1 MKKVLITGGAGFI
14 GNHVAQVLLKQG
26 LEVKIYDLKPS
37 SLSKVESVQ
46 GDILDE
52 VQLEQAAY
60 GCDAIVHLAAQ
71 ISVPRSIENP
81 EETYNINVTGTQNV
95 IACAEKMGIQ
105 RVLLAS
111 SAAVYGDAT
120 AIPLKE
126 EAIGTLLSPYATSKY
141 DNEHQVVLA
150 RERGLE
156 AVALR
161 FFNVYGPNQSVQGAY
176 AAVIPKVIETI
187 TSGQR
192 PVIFGDGQQTRDFVH
207 VQDVAMGIFKLLGID
222 WNKVHSHVYNVA
234 TQQQISI
241 LELIEAVNLNCVE
254 LGILEAPVQPLF
266 ENSRIGDIQ
275 HSVAD
280 IEKIM
285 EQIEWSPTIDFHQGI
300 RTLLQQDGVRE

>member
-1 MKKVLITGGAGFI
+1 MKKILITGGSGFI

-46 GDILDE
+46 GDILDK
-52 VQLEQAAY
+52 VQLEQAAH

-95 IACAEKMGIQ
+95 IACAEKMGIR

-126 EAIGTLLSPYATSKY
+126 EIIGTLLSPYATSKY

-207 VQDVAMGIFKLLGID
+207 VQDVAMGIFKLLSID
-222 WNKVHSHVYNVA
+222 WNKVHSHVYNIA

-254 LGILEAPVQPLF
+254 LGILEAPLQPLF

-275 HSVAD
+275 HSVAN
-280 IEKIM
+280 IEKIR

-300 RTLLQQDGVRE
+300 RTLLEQDGVRE

>member
-14 GNHVAQVLLKQG
+14 GNHVAQVLLMQG
-26 LEVKIYDLKPS
+26 LEVKIYDLKSS

-52 VQLEQAAY
+52 VQLEQAAH

-126 EAIGTLLSPYATSKY
+126 ETIGTLLSPYATSKY

-161 FFNVYGPNQSVQGAY
+161 FFNVYGPNQSTRGAY

-275 HSVAD
+275 HSVAN

>member
-1 MKKVLITGGAGFI
+1 MKKILITGGSGFI

-52 VQLEQAAY
+52 VQLEQAAH

-95 IACAEKMGIQ
+95 IACAEKMGIR

-126 EAIGTLLSPYATSKY
+126 ETIGTLLSPYATSKY

-207 VQDVAMGIFKLLGID
+207 VQDVAMGIFKLLSID
-222 WNKVHSHVYNVA
+222 WDKVHSHVYNIA

-266 ENSRIGDIQ
+266 ENPRIGDIK
-275 HSVAD
+275 HSVAN

-300 RTLLQQDGVRE
+300 RTLLEQDGVRE

>member
-52 VQLEQAAY
+52 VQLEQAAH

-95 IACAEKMGIQ
+95 IACAEKMGIR

-126 EAIGTLLSPYATSKY
+126 ETIGTLLSPYATSKY

-222 WNKVHSHVYNVA
+222 WNKVHSHVYNIA

-266 ENSRIGDIQ
+266 ENPRIGDIK
-275 HSVAD
+275 HSVAN

-300 RTLLQQDGVRE
+300 RTLLEQDGVRE

>member
-1 MKKVLITGGAGFI
+1 MKKILITGGSGFI

-52 VQLEQAAY
+52 VQLEQAAH

-95 IACAEKMGIQ
+95 IACAEKMGIR

-126 EAIGTLLSPYATSKY
+126 ETIGTLLSPYATSKY

-207 VQDVAMGIFKLLGID
+207 VQDVAMGIFKLLSID
-222 WNKVHSHVYNVA
+222 WNKVHSHVYNIA

-254 LGILEAPVQPLF
+254 LGILEAPLQPLF

-275 HSVAD
+275 HSVAN
-280 IEKIM
+280 IEKIR

-300 RTLLQQDGVRE
+300 RTLLEQDGVRE

>member
-1 MKKVLITGGAGFI
+1 MKKILITGGSGFI

-95 IACAEKMGIQ
+95 IACAEKMGIR

-126 EAIGTLLSPYATSKY
+126 ETIGTLLSPYATSKY

-207 VQDVAMGIFKLLGID
+207 VQDVAMGIFKLLSID
-222 WNKVHSHVYNVA
+222 WDKVHSHVYNIA

-266 ENSRIGDIQ
+266 ENPRIGDIK
-275 HSVAD
+275 HSVAN

-300 RTLLQQDGVRE
+300 RTLLEQDGVRE

>member
-71 ISVPRSIENP
+71 ISVPRSIQNP
-81 EETYNINVTGTQNV
+81 EETYNINITGTQNV
-95 IACAEKMGIQ
+95 IACAEKMGIR

-126 EAIGTLLSPYATSKY
+126 ETIGTLLSPYATSKY

-207 VQDVAMGIFKLLGID
+207 VQDVAMGIFKLLSID
-222 WNKVHSHVYNVA
+222 WNKVHSHVYNIA

-241 LELIEAVNLNCVE
+241 LELIDAVNLNCVE

-275 HSVAD
+275 HSVAN
-280 IEKIM
+280 IEKIR

-300 RTLLQQDGVRE
+300 RTLLEQDGVRE

>member
-1 MKKVLITGGAGFI
+1 MKKILITGGAGFI

-95 IACAEKMGIQ
+95 IACAEKMGIR

-126 EAIGTLLSPYATSKY
+126 ETIGTLLSPYATSKY

-192 PVIFGDGQQTRDFVH
+192 PVIFGNGQQTRDFVH

-241 LELIEAVNLNCVE
+241 LELIETVNLNCVE

-266 ENSRIGDIQ
+266 ENPRIGDIK
-275 HSVAD
+275 HSVAN

>member
-1 MKKVLITGGAGFI
+1 MKKILITGGSGFI

-37 SLSKVESVQ
+37 SLSKIESVQ

-52 VQLEQAAY
+52 VQLEQAAH

-95 IACAEKMGIQ
+95 IACAEKMGIR

-126 EAIGTLLSPYATSKY
+126 ETIGTLLSPYATSKY

-207 VQDVAMGIFKLLGID
+207 VQDVAMGIFKLLSID
-222 WNKVHSHVYNVA
+222 WDKVHSHVYNIA

-275 HSVAD
+275 HSVAN
-280 IEKIM
+280 IEKIR

-300 RTLLQQDGVRE
+300 RTLLEQDGVRE

>member
-1 MKKVLITGGAGFI
+1 MKKIMITGGAGFI
-14 GNHVAQVLLKQG
+14 GNHVAQVLLKQD

-95 IACAEKMGIQ
+95 IACAEKMGIR

-126 EAIGTLLSPYATSKY
+126 ETIGTLLSPYATSKY

-156 AVALR
+156 AVAIR

-241 LELIEAVNLNCVE
+241 LELIETVNLNCVE

-266 ENSRIGDIQ
+266 ENSRIGDIK
-275 HSVAD
+275 HSVAN

>member
-95 IACAEKMGIQ
+95 IACAEKMGIR

-126 EAIGTLLSPYATSKY
+126 EIIGTLLSPYATSKY

-207 VQDVAMGIFKLLGID
+207 VQDVAMGIFKLLSID
-222 WNKVHSHVYNVA
+222 WDKVHSHVYNIA

-266 ENSRIGDIQ
+266 ENPRIGDIK
-275 HSVAD
+275 HSVAN

-300 RTLLQQDGVRE
+300 RTLLEQDGVRE

>member
-71 ISVPRSIENP
+71 ISVPRSIQNP
-81 EETYNINVTGTQNV
+81 EETYNINITGTQNV
-95 IACAEKMGIQ
+95 IACAEKMGIR

-126 EAIGTLLSPYATSKY
+126 ETIGTLLSPYATSKY

-222 WNKVHSHVYNVA
+222 WNKVHSHVYNIA

-241 LELIEAVNLNCVE
+241 LELIDAVNLNCVE

-275 HSVAD
+275 HSVAN
-280 IEKIM
+280 IEKIR

-300 RTLLQQDGVRE
+300 RTLLEQDGVRE

>member
-1 MKKVLITGGAGFI
+1 MKKILITGGSGFI

-95 IACAEKMGIQ
+95 IACAEKMGIR

-126 EAIGTLLSPYATSKY
+126 ETIGTLLSPYATSKY

-207 VQDVAMGIFKLLGID
+207 VQDVAMGIFKLLSID
-222 WNKVHSHVYNVA
+222 WNKVHSHVYNIA

-266 ENSRIGDIQ
+266 ENPRIGDIK
-275 HSVAD
+275 HSVAN

-300 RTLLQQDGVRE
+300 RTLLEQDGVRE

>member
-161 FFNVYGPNQSVQGAY
+161 FFNVYGPNQSTRGAY

-192 PVIFGDGQQTRDFVH
+192 PVIFGNGQQTRDFVH

-254 LGILEAPVQPLF
+254 LGILKAPVEPLF

-275 HSVAD
+275 HSVAN
-280 IEKIM
+280 IEKIL

>member
-1 MKKVLITGGAGFI
+1 VKKILITGGSGFI

-95 IACAEKMGIQ
+95 IACAEKMGIR

-126 EAIGTLLSPYATSKY
+126 ETIGTLLSPYATSKY

-207 VQDVAMGIFKLLGID
+207 VQDVAMGIFKLLSID
-222 WNKVHSHVYNVA
+222 WNKVHSHVYNIA

-254 LGILEAPVQPLF
+254 LGILEAPLQPLF

-275 HSVAD
+275 HSVAN
-280 IEKIM
+280 IEKIR

-300 RTLLQQDGVRE
+300 RTLLEQDGVRE

>member
-1 MKKVLITGGAGFI
+1 MKKILITGGSGFI

-95 IACAEKMGIQ
+95 IACAEKMGIR

-126 EAIGTLLSPYATSKY
+126 ETIGTLLSPYATSKY

-207 VQDVAMGIFKLLGID
+207 VQDVAMGIFKLLSID
-222 WNKVHSHVYNVA
+222 WNKVHSHVYNIA

-254 LGILEAPVQPLF
+254 LGILEAPLQPLF

-275 HSVAD
+275 HSVAN
-280 IEKIM
+280 IEKIR

-300 RTLLQQDGVRE
+300 RTLLEQDGVRE

>member
-14 GNHVAQVLLKQG
+14 GNHVAQVLLKQS

-46 GDILDE
+46 GDLLDE
-52 VQLEQAAY
+52 VQLELAAH

-81 EETYNINVTGTQNV
+81 EETYNINITGTQNV
-95 IACAEKMGIQ
+95 IACAEKMGIR

-126 EAIGTLLSPYATSKY
+126 ETIGTLLSPYATSKY

-207 VQDVAMGIFKLLGID
+207 VQDVAMGIFQLLSID
-222 WNKVHSHVYNVA
+222 WNKVHSHVYNIA

-241 LELIEAVNLNCVE
+241 LELIDAVNLNCVE

-266 ENSRIGDIQ
+266 ENTRIGDIQ
-275 HSVAD
+275 HSVAN
-280 IEKIM
+280 IEKIR

-300 RTLLQQDGVRE
+300 RTLLEQDGVRE

>member
-1 MKKVLITGGAGFI
+1 MKKILITGGSGFI
-14 GNHVAQVLLKQG
+14 GKNVAQVLLKQG

-52 VQLEQAAY
+52 VQLEQAAH

-95 IACAEKMGIQ
+95 IACAEKMGIR

-126 EAIGTLLSPYATSKY
+126 ETIGTLLSPYATSKY

-207 VQDVAMGIFKLLGID
+207 VQDVAMGIFKLLSID
-222 WNKVHSHVYNVA
+222 WDKVHSHVYNIA

-275 HSVAD
+275 HSVAN
-280 IEKIM
+280 IEKIR

-300 RTLLQQDGVRE
+300 RTLLEQDGVRE

>member
-1 MKKVLITGGAGFI
+1 MKKILITGGSGFI

-37 SLSKVESVQ
+37 SLSKIESVQ

-95 IACAEKMGIQ
+95 IACAEKMGIR

-126 EAIGTLLSPYATSKY
+126 ETIGTLLSPYATSKY

-207 VQDVAMGIFKLLGID
+207 VQDVAMGIFKLLSID
-222 WNKVHSHVYNVA
+222 WNKVHSHVYNIA

-254 LGILEAPVQPLF
+254 LGILEAPLQPLF

-275 HSVAD
+275 HSVAN
-280 IEKIM
+280 IEKIR

-300 RTLLQQDGVRE
+300 RTLLEQDGVRE

>member
-1 MKKVLITGGAGFI
+1 VKKILITGGSGFI

-52 VQLEQAAY
+52 VQLEQAAH

-95 IACAEKMGIQ
+95 IACAEKMGIR

-126 EAIGTLLSPYATSKY
+126 ETIGTLLSPYATSKY

-207 VQDVAMGIFKLLGID
+207 VQDVAMGIFKLLSID
-222 WNKVHSHVYNVA
+222 WDKVHSHVYNIA

-266 ENSRIGDIQ
+266 ENPRIGDIK
-275 HSVAD
+275 HSVAN

-300 RTLLQQDGVRE
+300 RTLLEQDGVRE

>member
-1 MKKVLITGGAGFI
+1 MKKILITGGSGFI

-52 VQLEQAAY
+52 VQLEQAAH

-95 IACAEKMGIQ
+95 IACAEKMGIR

-126 EAIGTLLSPYATSKY
+126 ETIGTLLSPYATSKY

-207 VQDVAMGIFKLLGID
+207 VQDVAMGIFKLLSID
-222 WNKVHSHVYNVA
+222 WDKVHSHVYNIA

-275 HSVAD
+275 HSVAN
-280 IEKIM
+280 IEKIR

-300 RTLLQQDGVRE
+300 RTLLEQDGVRE

>member
-1 MKKVLITGGAGFI
+1 MKKILITGGSGFI

-95 IACAEKMGIQ
+95 IACAEKMGIR

-126 EAIGTLLSPYATSKY
+126 ETIGTLLSPYATSKY

-207 VQDVAMGIFKLLGID
+207 VQDVAMGIFKLLSID
-222 WNKVHSHVYNVA
+222 WNKVHSHVYNIA

-275 HSVAD
+275 HSVAN
-280 IEKIM
+280 IEKIR

-300 RTLLQQDGVRE
+300 RTLLEQDGVRE

>member
-1 MKKVLITGGAGFI
+1 VKKILITGGSGFI

-46 GDILDE
+46 GDILDK

-95 IACAEKMGIQ
+95 IACAEKMGIR

-126 EAIGTLLSPYATSKY
+126 ETIGTLLSPYATSKY

-207 VQDVAMGIFKLLGID
+207 VQDVAMGIFKLLSID
-222 WNKVHSHVYNVA
+222 WNKVHSHVYNIA

-254 LGILEAPVQPLF
+254 LGILEAPLQPLF

-275 HSVAD
+275 HSVAN
-280 IEKIM
+280 IEKIR

-300 RTLLQQDGVRE
+300 RTLLEQDGVRE

>member
-1 MKKVLITGGAGFI
+1 MKKILITGGAGFI

-71 ISVPRSIENP
+71 ISVPRSIQNP
-81 EETYNINVTGTQNV
+81 EETYNINITGTQNV
-95 IACAEKMGIQ
+95 IACAEKMGIR

-126 EAIGTLLSPYATSKY
+126 ETIGTLLSPYATSKY

-192 PVIFGDGQQTRDFVH
+192 PVIFGNGQQTRDFVH

-241 LELIEAVNLNCVE
+241 LELIETVNLNCVE

-266 ENSRIGDIQ
+266 ENSRIGDIK
-275 HSVAD
+275 HSVAN

-300 RTLLQQDGVRE
+300 RTLLQQDGARE

>member
-1 MKKVLITGGAGFI
+1 VKKILITGGSGFI

-95 IACAEKMGIQ
+95 IACAEKMGIR

-126 EAIGTLLSPYATSKY
+126 ETIGTLLSPYATSKY

-207 VQDVAMGIFKLLGID
+207 VQDVAMGIFKLLSID
-222 WNKVHSHVYNVA
+222 WDKVHSHVYNIA

-266 ENSRIGDIQ
+266 ENPRIGDIK
-275 HSVAD
+275 HSVAN

-300 RTLLQQDGVRE
+300 RTLLEQDGVRE

>member
-1 MKKVLITGGAGFI
+1 MKKILITGGAGFI

-95 IACAEKMGIQ
+95 IACAEKMGIR

-126 EAIGTLLSPYATSKY
+126 ETIGTLLSPYATSKY

-192 PVIFGDGQQTRDFVH
+192 PVIFGNGQQTRDFVH

-241 LELIEAVNLNCVE
+241 LELIETVNLNCVE
-254 LGILEAPVQPLF
+254 LGVLEAPVQPLF
-266 ENSRIGDIQ
+266 ENSRIGDIK
-275 HSVAD
+275 HSVAN

>member
-1 MKKVLITGGAGFI
+1 MKKILITGGAGFI

-37 SLSKVESVQ
+37 SLSKIESVQ
-46 GDILDE
+46 GDILDK

-95 IACAEKMGIQ
+95 IACAEKMGIR

-126 EAIGTLLSPYATSKY
+126 ETIGTLLSPYATSKY

-207 VQDVAMGIFKLLGID
+207 VQDVAMGIFKLLSID
-222 WNKVHSHVYNVA
+222 WNKVHSHVYNIA

-254 LGILEAPVQPLF
+254 LGILEAPLQPLF

-275 HSVAD
+275 HSVAN
-280 IEKIM
+280 IEKIR

-300 RTLLQQDGVRE
+300 RTLLEQDGVRE

>member
-1 MKKVLITGGAGFI
+1 MKKILITGGSGFI

-52 VQLEQAAY
+52 VQLEQAAH

-95 IACAEKMGIQ
+95 IACAEKMGIR

-126 EAIGTLLSPYATSKY
+126 ETIGTLLSPYATSKY

-207 VQDVAMGIFKLLGID
+207 VQDVAMGIFKLLSID
-222 WNKVHSHVYNVA
+222 WDKVHSHVYNIA

-266 ENSRIGDIQ
+266 ENPRIGDIK
-275 HSVAD
+275 HSVAN
-280 IEKIM
+280 IEKIR

-300 RTLLQQDGVRE
+300 RTLLEQDGVRE

>member
-1 MKKVLITGGAGFI
+1 MKKILITGGSGFI

-52 VQLEQAAY
+52 VQLEQAAH

-71 ISVPRSIENP
+71 ISIPRSIENP

-95 IACAEKMGIQ
+95 IACAEKMGIR

-126 EAIGTLLSPYATSKY
+126 ETIGTLLSPYATSKY

-207 VQDVAMGIFKLLGID
+207 VQDVAMGIFKLLSID
-222 WNKVHSHVYNVA
+222 WDKVHSHVYNIA

-266 ENSRIGDIQ
+266 ENPRIGDIK
-275 HSVAD
+275 HSVAN

-300 RTLLQQDGVRE
+300 RTLLEQDGVRE

>member
-161 FFNVYGPNQSVQGAY
+161 FFNVYGPNQSTRGAY

-192 PVIFGDGQQTRDFVH
+192 PVIFGNGQQTRDFVH

-266 ENSRIGDIQ
+266 ENTRIGDIQ
-275 HSVAD
+275 HSVAN

>member
-1 MKKVLITGGAGFI
+1 MKKILITGGSGFI

-95 IACAEKMGIQ
+95 IACAEKMGIR

-126 EAIGTLLSPYATSKY
+126 EIIGTLLSPYATSKY

-207 VQDVAMGIFKLLGID
+207 VQDVAMGIFKLLSID
-222 WNKVHSHVYNVA
+222 WDKVHSHVYNIA

-275 HSVAD
+275 HSVAN
-280 IEKIM
+280 IEKIR

-300 RTLLQQDGVRE
+300 RTLLEQDGVRE

>member
-1 MKKVLITGGAGFI
+1 MKKILITGGSGFI

-95 IACAEKMGIQ
+95 IACAEKMGIR

-126 EAIGTLLSPYATSKY
+126 ETIGTLLSPYATSKY

-207 VQDVAMGIFKLLGID
+207 VQDVAMGIFKLLSID
-222 WNKVHSHVYNVA
+222 WDKVHSHVYNIA

-275 HSVAD
+275 HSVAN
-280 IEKIM
+280 IEKIR

-300 RTLLQQDGVRE
+300 RTLLEQDGVRE

>member
-1 MKKVLITGGAGFI
+1 VKKILITGGSGFI

-52 VQLEQAAY
+52 VQLEQAAH

-71 ISVPRSIENP
+71 ISIPRSIENP

-126 EAIGTLLSPYATSKY
+126 ETTGTLLSPYATSKS

-161 FFNVYGPNQSVQGAY
+161 FFNVYGPNQSIQGAY

-187 TSGQR
+187 TTGQR
-192 PVIFGDGQQTRDFVH
+192 PVIFGDGHQTRDFVH
-207 VQDVAMGIFKLLGID
+207 VQDISMGIFKLLGID
-222 WNKVHSHVYNVA
+222 WSKVSSHVYNIA

-266 ENSRIGDIQ
+266 ENPRIGDIK
-275 HSVAD
+275 HSVAN

-300 RTLLQQDGVRE
+300 RTLLEQDGVRE

>member
-1 MKKVLITGGAGFI
+1 VKKILITGGSGFI

-46 GDILDE
+46 GDILDK

-95 IACAEKMGIQ
+95 IACAEKMGIR

-126 EAIGTLLSPYATSKY
+126 EIIGTLLSPYATSKY

-161 FFNVYGPNQSVQGAY
+161 FFNVYGPNQSIQGAY

-207 VQDVAMGIFKLLGID
+207 VQDVAMGIFKLLSID
-222 WNKVHSHVYNVA
+222 WNKVHSHVYNIA

-254 LGILEAPVQPLF
+254 LGILEAPLQPLF

-275 HSVAD
+275 HSVAN
-280 IEKIM
+280 IEKIR

-300 RTLLQQDGVRE
+300 RTLLEQDGVRE

>member
-1 MKKVLITGGAGFI
+1 MKKIMITGGAGFI
-14 GNHVAQVLLKQG
+14 GNHVAQILLKQG

-95 IACAEKMGIQ
+95 IACAEKMGIR

-126 EAIGTLLSPYATSKY
+126 ETIGTLLSPYATSKY

-156 AVALR
+156 AVAIR

-241 LELIEAVNLNCVE
+241 LELIETVNLNCVE

-266 ENSRIGDIQ
+266 ENSRIGDIK
-275 HSVAD
+275 HSVAN

>member
-1 MKKVLITGGAGFI
+1 MKKILITGGAGFI

-95 IACAEKMGIQ
+95 IACAEKMGIR

-126 EAIGTLLSPYATSKY
+126 ETIGTLLSPYATSKY

-192 PVIFGDGQQTRDFVH
+192 PVIFGNGQQTRDFVH

-241 LELIEAVNLNCVE
+241 LELIETVNLNCVE

-266 ENSRIGDIQ
+266 ENSRIGDIK
-275 HSVAD
+275 HSVAN

>member
-1 MKKVLITGGAGFI
+1 MKKILITGGSGFI

-26 LEVKIYDLKPS
+26 LEVKIYDLKSS

-52 VQLEQAAY
+52 VQLEQAAH

-71 ISVPRSIENP
+71 ISIPRSIENP

-95 IACAEKMGIQ
+95 IACAEKMGIR

-126 EAIGTLLSPYATSKY
+126 EIIGTLLSPYATSKY

-207 VQDVAMGIFKLLGID
+207 VQDVAMGIFKLLSID
-222 WNKVHSHVYNVA
+222 WNKVHSHVYNIA

-275 HSVAD
+275 HSVAN

-300 RTLLQQDGVRE
+300 RTLLEQDGVRE

>member
-1 MKKVLITGGAGFI
+1 MKKILITGGAGFI

-71 ISVPRSIENP
+71 ISVPRSIQNP
-81 EETYNINVTGTQNV
+81 EETYNINITGTQNV
-95 IACAEKMGIQ
+95 IACAEKMGIR

-126 EAIGTLLSPYATSKY
+126 ETIGTLLSPYATSKY

-192 PVIFGDGQQTRDFVH
+192 PVIFGNGQQTRDFVH

-241 LELIEAVNLNCVE
+241 LELIETVNLNCVE

-266 ENSRIGDIQ
+266 ENSRIGDIK
-275 HSVAD
+275 HSVAN